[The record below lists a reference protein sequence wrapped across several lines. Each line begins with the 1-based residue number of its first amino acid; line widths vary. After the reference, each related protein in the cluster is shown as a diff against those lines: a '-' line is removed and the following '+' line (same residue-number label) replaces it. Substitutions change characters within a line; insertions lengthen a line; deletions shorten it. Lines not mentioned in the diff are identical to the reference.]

1 MLKKMETGLEVI
13 KIECYKVINGVTL
26 VIKNKINVV
35 TLVIN
40 YMLWFKLSVL
50 LIFSVEVTYNLILQK
65 IIIITCN
72 FFMKKIT
79 FSLTASVK

>member
-1 MLKKMETGLEVI
+1 MLQSHKW
-13 KIECYKVINGVTL
+13 CYFSDK
-26 VIKNKINVV
+26 KINVV